1 MFKTKGR
8 RGERGRGRGREGEK
22 ERRKEK
28 DQGLLLAKTKPSS
41 APLSM
46 AWHGTSR
53 GIHGPIRTLY
63 PPLVSNRLPCSPCD
77 HTLPRIPTSPSPSQ
91 LFFSPIFQLFLYS
104 HNKWNLPKNCSN
116 MHHIF
121 HAGTGD
127 QIAGFGGAH
136 NFLVDIIAM
145 HSWIGFL
152 FSKATL
158 DSYLDFVMPLL
169 HAMNAFIISNYFPR
183 MHSNTS
189 TF

>member
-1 MFKTKGR
+1 
-8 RGERGRGRGREGEK
+8 
-22 ERRKEK
+22 
-28 DQGLLLAKTKPSS
+28 
-41 APLSM
+41 
-46 AWHGTSR
+46 
-53 GIHGPIRTLY
+53 
-63 PPLVSNRLPCSPCD
+63 
-77 HTLPRIPTSPSPSQ
+77 
-91 LFFSPIFQLFLYS
+91 
-104 HNKWNLPKNCSN
+104 

-169 HAMNAFIISNYFPR
+169 HAMNAFIISNYLPR